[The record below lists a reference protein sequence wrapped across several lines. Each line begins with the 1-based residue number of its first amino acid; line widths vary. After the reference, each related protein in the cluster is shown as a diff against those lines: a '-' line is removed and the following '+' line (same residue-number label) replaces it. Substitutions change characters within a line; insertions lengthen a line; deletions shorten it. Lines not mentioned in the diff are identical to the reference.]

1 MNRNHPDTR
10 EQLIAARQEIEQWE
24 QEQRDLSWFD
34 KIGRLPFKLLDR
46 FTPKIIQR
54 KIGQALDELG
64 NYFQTGGKYLISEA
78 AVLNKLTDANRAHAV
93 ELSRSPLVQG
103 QLDLGSSAAAS
114 VEIKSMA
121 DVQALPL
128 VVMDRTADALSGSRA
143 NMATWQGATTGI
155 GGWITLS
162 IDIPAVLGLSLKIIQ
177 EIAICYGFDPND
189 KAERVFAV
197 KVLQFTSSDMIG
209 KQAILEQLAG
219 GQSAD
224 SERQLASEL
233 QGWREVTAAFR
244 DNYGW
249 KKLFQM
255 IPIAGMVFGAFMN
268 RGMMQDVAES
278 ARMMYRKRRVMM
290 RLTGGAAEH
299 DNITDNRTEKSARG
313 TSGSIHSPMQ

>member
-1 MNRNHPDTR
+1 MNSQHSDQR
-10 EQLIAARQEIEQWE
+10 EHLLTALQEIERWE

-64 NYFQTGGKYLISEA
+64 NYFQTGGSYLISEA
-78 AVLNKLTDANRAHAV
+78 AILRKLTDASKQNETGQRVHAEPHDAV
-93 ELSRSPLVQG
+93 PLELKEV
-103 QLDLGSSAAAS
+103 
-114 VEIKSMA
+114 A
-121 DVQALPL
+121 DVQSLPL
-128 VVMDRTADALSGSRA
+128 AIMDRTANELSGSRA

-177 EIAICYGFDPND
+177 EIAICYGFDPKD

-197 KVLQFTSSDMIG
+197 KVLQFTSSDIIG

-219 GQSAD
+219 GQSAE

-268 RGMMQDVAES
+268 RGMMQDVAEA
-278 ARMMYRKRRVMM
+278 ARMMYRKRRILMK
-290 RLTGGAAEH
+290 LNGGAAE
-299 DNITDNRTEKSARG
+299 K
-313 TSGSIHSPMQ
+313 